1 MYKVTYY
8 MGGSNLVVSK
18 CFNTLSEATQFANKQ
33 PLNTVLEVKYYPKEN
48 KRENRT

>member
-8 MGGSNLVVSK
+8 MNGS
-18 CFNTLSEATQFANKQ
+18 
-33 PLNTVLEVKYYPKEN
+33 NTVLEVKYYPKEN

>member
-8 MGGSNLVVSK
+8 MNGSNTVLSRS
-18 CFNTLSEATQFANKQ
+18 FETLSESTEFANKL
-33 PLNTVLEVKYYPKEN
+33 PLNSVLEVKYYPNEN